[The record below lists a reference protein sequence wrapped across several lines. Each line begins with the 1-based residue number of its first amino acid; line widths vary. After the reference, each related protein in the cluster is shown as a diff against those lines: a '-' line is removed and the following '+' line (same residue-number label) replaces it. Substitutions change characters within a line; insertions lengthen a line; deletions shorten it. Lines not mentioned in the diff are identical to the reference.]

1 MPKTTA
7 SFWVIALVVFCGLG
21 QLASAQCPK
30 IETSGTYTVMDGD
43 LVTFSVSVNAGDLRF
58 SPKYDWTVSAGKLK
72 SGQGTSV
79 IKVDTTGTG
88 GQTVTATI
96 EIGGMPASCTNTA
109 SVSSDVDEKPKAKK
123 FDEYGDVNEEDEMAR
138 LDNFAIQLMNSP
150 GEQGYVIAYAAK
162 TGKTG
167 ESKTAVER
175 ARTYLVKTRGLDS
188 SRIVTVD
195 GGKKEKSTRELWIV
209 PAGAAPPGLLATD
222 KKKPAEKY

>member
-1 MPKTTA
+1 MRKPVA
-7 SFWVIALVVFCGLG
+7 SFYVVALITLCGLG
-21 QLASAQCPK
+21 QWASAQCPK

-43 LVTFSVSVNAGDLRF
+43 VVTFSVSINSGDLRF

-88 GQTVTATI
+88 GQTVTATV
-96 EIGGMPASCTNTA
+96 EIGGMPASCTNAA
-109 SVSSDVDEKPKAKK
+109 SVSSDVDEKPRAKK
-123 FDEYGDVNEEDEMAR
+123 IDEYGDVNEEDEMAR
-138 LDNFAIQLMNSP
+138 LDNFAIQLMSSP
-150 GEQGYVIAYAAK
+150 GEQGYVIVYTGK

-195 GGKKEKSTRELWIV
+195 GGKKDKPTRELWIV
-209 PAGAAPPGLLATD
+209 PAGAAPPGLSAPD
-222 KKKPAEKY
+222 KKKPSEKQ